1 MGHSGG
7 GSHALACAALLP
19 QRVLGVVSVAGLA
32 PFGAAGLDWF
42 GGMAASGEAPL
53 RAALEGR
60 RAKEKYEASGAEY
73 DPEFTPA
80 DHAAPARS
88 V

>member
-1 MGHSGG
+1 
-7 GSHALACAALLP
+7 
-19 QRVLGVVSVAGLA
+19 
-32 PFGAAGLDWF
+32 
-42 GGMAASGEAPL
+42 MAASGEVSL

-60 RAKEKYEASGAEY
+60 RAKEKYEAPGAEY

-80 DHAAPARS
+80 DHAALAGEWSWLGQVVGRQWRPARS